1 MVRTKKRKGKSMK
14 QKSPDELRN
23 SIVFY
28 RVVTVVLVVLVVFIG
43 FNNIRTTDKFRN
55 LDACLQEQ
63 KEKNKSLENE
73 LNETKKD
80 IVMGTCLLK
89 LKSGF

>member
-1 MVRTKKRKGKSMK
+1 MK

-28 RVVTVVLVVLVVFIG
+28 RVVTAMLIILIISIG
-43 FNNIRTTDKFRN
+43 LNNIKTTEKCIK
-55 LDACLQEQ
+55 LETCLQEQ
-63 KEKNKSLENE
+63 KEKNKCIAEE

-89 LKSGF
+89 ISQ

>member
-28 RVVTVVLVVLVVFIG
+28 RVVTVVLVGLIMFIG
-43 FNNIRTTDKFRN
+43 FNNVSTTEHCRK
-55 LDACLQEQ
+55 LEAGLQEQ
-63 KEKNKSLENE
+63 KEKNKCIAEE

-89 LKSGF
+89 LN